1 MTKNFQPDK
10 LISNNRMGF
19 RDLHWC
25 TTLNEPVIMLYYGTG
40 STACP
45 RCPLCE
51 MMAEDSEDAAFQ
63 MLHPFLFHIHRPD
76 L

>member
-1 MTKNFQPDK
+1 MTRDFQPEK
-10 LISNNRMGF
+10 LISGEPQRF

-25 TTLNEPVIMLYYGTG
+25 TTLNEPVILLYYGTG
-40 STACP
+40 ADACP

-51 MMAEDSEDAAFQ
+51 LMAEEAEDAAFQ
-63 MLHPFLFHIHRPD
+63 MLHPFLFHIHRPT